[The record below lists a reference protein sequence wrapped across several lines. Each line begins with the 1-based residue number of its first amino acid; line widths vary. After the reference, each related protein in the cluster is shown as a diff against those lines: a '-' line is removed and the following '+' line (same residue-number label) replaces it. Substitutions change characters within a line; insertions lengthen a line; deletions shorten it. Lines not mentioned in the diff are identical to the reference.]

1 VRWNTT
7 ALTTT
12 FVSAAQLTAAAPATL
27 IAAAG
32 TATVTVLS
40 GNVTT
45 GGVPFTINA
54 PAPAI
59 ASLTPNSAAAGG
71 AAFTLTVNGSN
82 FVTGAVV
89 HWNTTTLT
97 TTFVSATQLTA
108 SVPATLIATAG
119 TATVTVVSGSTTSNG
134 LPFAVNPAPAIQNLN
149 PSSATAG
156 GAGFTLT
163 VTGSGF
169 AAGAVV
175 QWNGSALATNVQ
187 SATQL
192 TAPVSAALIA
202 SSGTASVTVN
212 SGGATSNSAQFTIS
226 AAPAIATLNPNSATA
241 GGPAFTLAVTG
252 SNFAP
257 GAAVQWNGSALA
269 TVFVSATQLTAAVSA
284 SLIANPGTVNITVT
298 SGGGNSSAAA
308 FVILN
313 GPTISSLSPNVTTA
327 GGAAFTLRVNGSG
340 YTAASVVNWNG
351 TALQQISLVNPNMLT
366 ASVAAALIATSG
378 TASVTVNSGGVT
390 SNSAQ
395 FTIGP
400 GPALNSLS
408 PPVTTAGGAAFT
420 LTVNGSGF
428 GSDASVQS
436 NGTALT
442 TTFVNAS
449 QLTAPVSADLIA
461 SAASIQI
468 TVVSGGVTSNALTFD
483 VANGPA
489 LSSSSPGT
497 ATAGGGPFTLT
508 LNGTGFT
515 SAAAVQW
522 NGTNLATTFVKAT
535 QLTAAVPASLIAS
548 AGTAQITVV
557 IDGVSSNAL
566 SFVVS
571 VLAVS
576 SLGPATGTATGQP
589 FTLTVNGSGFS
600 SSSVVEW
607 NGTPLSTTFGSA
619 NQLTAAVPGNLSQ
632 NPGSAQVSV
641 ISNGVTSNPIAFAL
655 VYPLSS
661 IALSGLA
668 ATTVPTQPLSLN
680 LQLASAAPTDLQGVL
695 TLGFVPNAAGVPA
708 TYMDPALQ
716 FASGGT
722 TFSFAIKGGTTSPAA
737 PIPNIQQG
745 TVAGQITVTLTSLSA
760 GNLPVL
766 PAAPVSAS
774 VTVPPIAPVVESC
787 AVGTIANGA
796 FSVQLDAYSTP
807 RDLASATYTFTAAAG
822 AQITVTAANG
832 GQVTGT
838 TQISVPVTTQLSQWF
853 AGSTSQPNGSVFSL
867 QAPFT
872 LSGDPNALQSV
883 SVALTNSIGASAQSS
898 CTR

>member
-1 VRWNTT
+1 
-7 ALTTT
+7 
-12 FVSAAQLTAAAPATL
+12 
-27 IAAAG
+27 
-32 TATVTVLS
+32 
-40 GNVTT
+40 
-45 GGVPFTINA
+45 
-54 PAPAI
+54 
-59 ASLTPNSAAAGG
+59 
-71 AAFTLTVNGSN
+71 
-82 FVTGAVV
+82 
-89 HWNTTTLT
+89 
-97 TTFVSATQLTA
+97 
-108 SVPATLIATAG
+108 
-119 TATVTVVSGSTTSNG
+119 
-134 LPFAVNPAPAIQNLN
+134 
-149 PSSATAG
+149 
-156 GAGFTLT
+156 
-163 VTGSGF
+163 
-169 AAGAVV
+169 V
-175 QWNGSALATNVQ
+175 QWNGTALATTFGN
-187 SATQL
+187 ANQL

-202 SSGTASVTVN
+202 S
-212 SGGATSNSAQFTIS
+212 
-226 AAPAIATLNPNSATA
+226 
-241 GGPAFTLAVTG
+241 
-252 SNFAP
+252 
-257 GAAVQWNGSALA
+257 
-269 TVFVSATQLTAAVSA
+269 
-284 SLIANPGTVNITVT
+284 
-298 SGGGNSSAAA
+298 
-308 FVILN
+308 
-313 GPTISSLSPNVTTA
+313 
-327 GGAAFTLRVNGSG
+327 
-340 YTAASVVNWNG
+340 
-351 TALQQISLVNPNMLT
+351 
-366 ASVAAALIATSG
+366 
-378 TASVTVNSGGVT
+378 
-390 SNSAQ
+390 
-395 FTIGP
+395 
-400 GPALNSLS
+400 
-408 PPVTTAGGAAFT
+408 
-420 LTVNGSGF
+420 
-428 GSDASVQS
+428 
-436 NGTALT
+436 
-442 TTFVNAS
+442 
-449 QLTAPVSADLIA
+449 
-461 SAASIQI
+461 AASIQV

-489 LSSSSPGT
+489 LSSSSPGA

-515 SAAAVQW
+515 SVAAVQW
-522 NGTNLATTFVKAT
+522 NGTNLAATFVNAT

-607 NGTPLSTTFGSA
+607 NGTPLSTMFGSA

-641 ISNGVTSNPIAFAL
+641 VSNGITSNPIAFAL

-680 LQLASAAPTDLQGVL
+680 LQLASAAATDLQGVL
-695 TLGFVPNAAGVPA
+695 TLSFVPNAAGVPA

-716 FASGGT
+716 FAAGGT

-883 SVALTNSIGASAQSS
+883 SVALTNSIGASAQSA